1 PFTLG
6 LTFALPSLSYV
17 CRPLLD
23 SVLPSL
29 PPTVSDLDVPP
40 LLREHFILSGY
51 RPLGLPWR
59 CCVLSL
65 LQIHNQTLTTWSLL
79 LAALALLLRFTGFA
93 FLRGGV
99 RHRLCSKWH
108 SNVPL
113 ILSLTSKLSFL
124 ASCSAAANVL
134 HCRSEE
140 MHYFL
145 FFLHS
150 VSAAVYQYGCA
161 LALSLYSV
169 DAIWTQSMLG
179 QVYLPLTA
187 ILSWLS
193 CALCCYTKLTLR
205 SKFAIHRRICRL
217 FPMGVAFLVIMGPF
231 VRRLT
236 IYRWSNGP
244 ALMLFLHQVVL
255 FLLSTFF
262 FCFPVPECFAPG
274 HYDLAGNSHHV
285 YHALRSLC
293 TLVQQEALFHDFLW
307 RRPALVRQMGEQ
319 HLLLTCIS
327 FFCPMVCCSMTALA
341 MRSRARAELEKE
353 QR

>member
-1 PFTLG
+1 MPQV
-6 LTFALPSLSYV
+6 TFALPSLSYV

-79 LAALALLLRFTGFA
+79 LAALALLLRFTGTISCCH
-93 FLRGGV
+93 V
-99 RHRLCSKWH
+99 YIIK
-108 SNVPL
+108 
-113 ILSLTSKLSFL
+113 SFL

>member
-1 PFTLG
+1 MISKLFFFYFL
-6 LTFALPSLSYV
+6 FIYV

-29 PPTVSDLDVPP
+29 PPTVPDLDVPP

-65 LQIHNQTLTTWSLL
+65 LQIHNQTLTMWSLL

-93 FLRGGV
+93 FLRGLSV
-99 RHRLCSKWH
+99 DPTSL
-108 SNVPL
+108 PL
-113 ILSLTSKLSFL
+113 VLYFISAIADL
-124 ASCSAAANVL
+124 SCSAAANVL

-187 ILSWLS
+187 ILSWIS

-244 ALMLFLHQVVL
+244 ALMLHFFQVVL